1 MKRDYKRR
9 FIIWMPA
16 VLFFCSVAGMA
27 AAREIDG
34 FADWYG
40 DYVYPM
46 IVGILSRICGV
57 LSVSVVEI
65 GLYLLIIAGI
75 WYIVSHIRQIKKIL
89 WTLACCVSILLF
101 LYVFNCGINYSRTPF
116 STVAGLEIR
125 ESSQEEL
132 YSLCSYLTD
141 QVAGAYEEL
150 ERRENSAAKDESS
163 GTNWPSLILGEG
175 PLTWKEAWQ
184 LGEAGVKAMEKL
196 GEIYPCSYLTDQVA
210 GAYEEL
216 ERRENS
222 AAKDESSGTNWPSLI
237 LGEGPLTWKEAWQLG
252 EAGVKAMEK
261 LGEIYPSLSGFY
273 PRPKPVGVSWILSVQ
288 QFSGIYSPFTAEA
301 NFNRQ
306 MTPYNIPHTI
316 CHELSHLK
324 GFMREDEA
332 NFIGYLACIFAD
344 SLEYRYSGYLMGWI
358 YATNAL
364 YEENP
369 EAYFELA
376 GRLPDRVNRA
386 LTANNRF
393 WDQYEGKI
401 AEAATQANDTYLK
414 MNNQEEGVKSYGRVV
429 DLMLAYY
436 RFSL

>member
-1 MKRDYKRR
+1 MLMKRDYKRR

-75 WYIVSHIRQIKKIL
+75 WHIVSHIRQIKKIL
-89 WTLACCVSILLF
+89 WTLACCVSVLLF

-150 ERRENSAAKDESS
+150 ERRENSAAEDGSS
-163 GTNWPSLILGEG
+163 GTNWPSLILGE
-175 PLTWKEAWQ
+175 
-184 LGEAGVKAMEKL
+184 
-196 GEIYPCSYLTDQVA
+196 D
-210 GAYEEL
+210 
-216 ERRENS
+216 
-222 AAKDESSGTNWPSLI
+222 
-237 LGEGPLTWKEAWQLG
+237 PLTWKEAWQLG

-288 QFSGIYSPFTAEA
+288 QLSGIYSPFTAET

>member
-46 IVGILSRICGV
+46 IVGSLSRICGV

-89 WTLACCVSILLF
+89 WTLACCVSVLLF

-150 ERRENSAAKDESS
+150 ERRENSAAEDGSS
-163 GTNWPSLILGEG
+163 GTNWPSLILGE
-175 PLTWKEAWQ
+175 E
-184 LGEAGVKAMEKL
+184 
-196 GEIYPCSYLTDQVA
+196 
-210 GAYEEL
+210 
-216 ERRENS
+216 
-222 AAKDESSGTNWPSLI
+222 
-237 LGEGPLTWKEAWQLG
+237 PLTWKEAWQLG